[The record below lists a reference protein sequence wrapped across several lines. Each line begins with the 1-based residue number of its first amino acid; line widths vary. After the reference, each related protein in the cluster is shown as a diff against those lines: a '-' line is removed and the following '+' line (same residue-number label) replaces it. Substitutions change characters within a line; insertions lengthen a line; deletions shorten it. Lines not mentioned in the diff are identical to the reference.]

1 MIRLQLQRS
10 GDGANK
16 FGFFG
21 KSLHS
26 LSHHYSFTPTPTVL
40 LVVCLSIL
48 YLARRR
54 KAPIYLIDYA
64 CYCPPS
70 SCRFPIATFEENQ
83 LFDGM
88 DPEAIAFQCKIIS
101 KSGFSEETSMETS
114 ISPSLFRMPK
124 IKALSFA
131 LEEAETTM

>member
-1 MIRLQLQRS
+1 MEPHNLCT
-10 GDGANK
+10 
-16 FGFFG
+16 
-21 KSLHS
+21 SLETLAQHINTIIDLIS
-26 LSHHYSFTPTPTVL
+26 SYYCFAVL

-88 DPEAIAFQCKIIS
+88 YPEAVAFQCKIIS